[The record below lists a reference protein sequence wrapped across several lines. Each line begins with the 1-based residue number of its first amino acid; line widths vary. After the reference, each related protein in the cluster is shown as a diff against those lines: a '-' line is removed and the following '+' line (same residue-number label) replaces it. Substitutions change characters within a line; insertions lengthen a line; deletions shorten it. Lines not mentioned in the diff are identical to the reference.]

1 MVKNTKGG
9 CNGKKVAHK
18 HAVKSTKSG
27 LRISQNKSEIYGVVK
42 RLNGNTFDVTCIDDK
57 ERRCFIRGKFK
68 GRGKRDNIIE
78 VDKWVLIGIREFQ
91 QAPKENA
98 IKSNSK
104 GKKEM
109 EMCDLLEVYSSG
121 ERDTLKRTHAIFMKE
136 SELSRADMEDSYEFV
151 DADTL
156 RYQKIVSSSSSS
168 SMETIKMK
176 KGVKLAAPE
185 NNMVNPQAMYGDVN
199 DINSD
204 SDDDED
210 DDNSQEESED
220 QEEEESEDQE
230 EDQEEEEE
238 EDQEEEEESEDQE
251 EEEESEDQEEEEE
264 SQKKYYA
271 DKSKSNN
278 SNKMYKVAEI
288 NVDDI

>member
-1 MVKNTKGG
+1 MVKNEKGG

-42 RLNGNTFDVTCIDDK
+42 RLNGNTFDVMCIDDK

-78 VDKWVLIGIREFQ
+78 VDKWVLVGIREFQ
-91 QAPKENA
+91 QAPNENA

-121 ERDTLKRTHAIFMKE
+121 EKDTLKRTHGIFMKE
-136 SELSRADMEDSYEFV
+136 SELSRASTTVVAMEDVCDFV
-151 DADTL
+151 DNDTL
-156 RYQKIVSSSSSS
+156 RYQKIVSSKSSSS
-168 SMETIKMK
+168 IETIKMRGK
-176 KGVKLAAPE
+176 NKLAPA
-185 NNMVNPQAMYGDVN
+185 NNVVNPQAMYGDIN
-199 DINSD
+199 DIDSD
-204 SDDDED
+204 SDIDE
-210 DDNSQEESED
+210 EESED

-230 EDQEEEEE
+230 EEES
-238 EDQEEEEESEDQE
+238 EDQKEESEDQE
-251 EEEESEDQEEEEE
+251 EEESEDQESEGEE
-264 SQKKYYA
+264 KHYA
-271 DKSKSNN
+271 DNSNN
-278 SNKMYKVAEI
+278 SNKNKMCKVEI

>member
-1 MVKNTKGG
+1 MVKNMKGG

-27 LRISQNKSEIYGVVK
+27 LRISQNKSEIYGTVK

-91 QAPKENA
+91 QAPGENA

-121 ERDTLKRTHAIFMKE
+121 ERDALKRTHGIFMKE
-136 SELSRADMEDSYEFV
+136 SELSKADVEDSYEFV

-156 RYQKIVSSSSSS
+156 RYQKIVSSSTD
-168 SMETIKMK
+168 TIKMK
-176 KGVKLAAPE
+176 RGLKPAPE
-185 NNMVNPQAMYGDVN
+185 NNMVSPQAMYGDID
-199 DINSD
+199 DIDSD
-204 SDDDED
+204 SDSDED
-210 DDNSQEESED
+210 QDQDEEES
-220 QEEEESEDQE
+220 EEEESE
-230 EDQEEEEE
+230 EEES
-238 EDQEEEEESEDQE
+238 EEEESEESKE
-251 EEEESEDQEEEEE
+251 EEVQE
-264 SQKKYYA
+264 KYYA
-271 DKSKSNN
+271 DKLKSNN
-278 SNKMYKVAEI
+278 AFKVEI

>member
-27 LRISQNKSEIYGVVK
+27 LRISQNKSEIYGTVK

-91 QAPKENA
+91 QAPGVNA

-121 ERDTLKRTHAIFMKE
+121 ERDTLKRTHGIFMKE
-136 SELSRADMEDSYEFV
+136 SELLTADVEDSYEFV

-156 RYQKIVSSSSSS
+156 RYQNIVSSSSV
-168 SMETIKMK
+168 ETIRMK
-176 KGVKLAAPE
+176 KGVKLVP
-185 NNMVNPQAMYGDVN
+185 NNNVVNPQAMYGDVD
-199 DINSD
+199 DI
-204 SDDDED
+204 SDDDD
-210 DDNSQEESED
+210 DDNED
-220 QEEEESEDQE
+220 DNDDGRISEEEESEE
-230 EDQEEEEE
+230 S
-238 EDQEEEEESEDQE
+238 EESEK
-251 EEEESEDQEEEEE
+251 EEE
-264 SQKKYYA
+264 SQATYYA
-271 DKSKSNN
+271 DKSKSNA
-278 SNKMYKVAEI
+278 NKMFKVEI

>member
-1 MVKNTKGG
+1 MVKNEKGG

-27 LRISQNKSEIYGVVK
+27 LRISQNKSEIYGTVK
-42 RLNGNTFDVTCIDDK
+42 RLNGNTFDVMCIDDK

-68 GRGKRDNIIE
+68 GRGKRDNIVE

-91 QAPKENA
+91 QAPGENA

-121 ERDTLKRTHAIFMKE
+121 ERDALKRTHGIFMKE
-136 SELSRADMEDSYEFV
+136 SELSKADMEDSYDFV

-168 SMETIKMK
+168 SIETIKMK
-176 KGVKLAAPE
+176 KGIKLAAPE

-210 DDNSQEESED
+210 DDNS
-220 QEEEESEDQE
+220 EEESEDQDQDE
-230 EDQEEEEE
+230 E
-238 EDQEEEEESEDQE
+238 EEEEESEE
-251 EEEESEDQEEEEE
+251 EEKSEEEE

-278 SNKMYKVAEI
+278 SNKMCNVAEI

>member
-1 MVKNTKGG
+1 MKGG

-27 LRISQNKSEIYGVVK
+27 LRISQNKSEIYGTVK

-78 VDKWVLIGIREFQ
+78 IDKWVLIGIREFQ
-91 QAPKENA
+91 QAPGENA

-121 ERDTLKRTHAIFMKE
+121 ERDALKRTHGIFMT
-136 SELSRADMEDSYEFV
+136 DVEDSYEFV
-151 DADTL
+151 DEDTL
-156 RYQKIVSSSSSS
+156 RYQKIVASSSV
-168 SMETIKMK
+168 ETIKMK
-176 KGVKLAAPE
+176 RGLKVVP
-185 NNMVNPQAMYGDVN
+185 NNMVNPQAMYGDVD
-199 DINSD
+199 DI
-204 SDDDED
+204 SDDDD
-210 DDNSQEESED
+210 DDDERISEEGEESD
-220 QEEEESEDQE
+220 QDS
-230 EDQEEEEE
+230 DQEEEEE
-238 EDQEEEEESEDQE
+238 EESEQEEEEEE
-251 EEEESEDQEEEEE
+251 EEEEENQE
-264 SQKKYYA
+264 KYYDA
-271 DKSKSNN
+271 DKSKSNA
-278 SNKMYKVAEI
+278 NKMCKVAEI

>member
-57 ERRCFIRGKFK
+57 VRRCFIRGKFK

-78 VDKWVLIGIREFQ
+78 VDKWVLIGVREFQ
-91 QAPKENA
+91 QVPSESAV
-98 IKSNSK
+98 NSK

-121 ERDTLKRTHAIFMKE
+121 ERDTLKRTHGIFMKE
-136 SELSRADMEDSYEFV
+136 SELSTADAEDAYEFV

-156 RYQKIVSSSSSS
+156 RYQNIVSSSSSS
-168 SMETIKMK
+168 STVETIRMR
-176 KGVKLAAPE
+176 KGVKLAP
-185 NNMVNPQAMYGDVN
+185 NNVVNPQAMYGDVD
-199 DINSD
+199 DI

-210 DDNSQEESED
+210 DECIS
-220 QEEEESEDQE
+220 EEEEDDERIS
-230 EDQEEEEE
+230 EEEEE
-238 EDQEEEEESEDQE
+238 EEEESDQEETH
-251 EEEESEDQEEEEE
+251 
-264 SQKKYYA
+264 YV
-271 DKSKSNN
+271 DKSKSSAIATATATATAYN
-278 SNKMYKVAEI
+278 VEI

>member
-1 MVKNTKGG
+1 MVKNEKGG

-27 LRISQNKSEIYGVVK
+27 LRISQSKSEFYGVVK
-42 RLNGNTFDVTCIDDK
+42 RLNGNTFDVMCVDDK

-91 QAPKENA
+91 QAPNENA

-121 ERDTLKRTHAIFMKE
+121 EKDTLKRTHGIFMKE
-136 SELSRADMEDSYEFV
+136 SELSRTSTTVVPMEDVCDFV
-151 DADTL
+151 DNDTL

-168 SMETIKMK
+168 IETIKMRGK
-176 KGVKLAAPE
+176 NKLASV
-185 NNMVNPQAMYGDVN
+185 NNVVNPQAMYGDIN
-199 DINSD
+199 DISD
-204 SDDDED
+204 DDDED
-210 DDNSQEESED
+210 EED
-220 QEEEESEDQE
+220 EEEESEE
-230 EDQEEEEE
+230 E
-238 EDQEEEEESEDQE
+238 EEEEESEDQE
-251 EEEESEDQEEEEE
+251 EESEDQEEESEDQEDEEE
-264 SQKKYYA
+264 SEEKHYA
-271 DKSKSNN
+271 DKSNN
-278 SNKMYKVAEI
+278 SNKNKMCKVEI

>member
-57 ERRCFIRGKFK
+57 VRRCFIRGKFK

-78 VDKWVLIGIREFQ
+78 VDKWVLVGIREFQ
-91 QAPKENA
+91 QAPNENA

-121 ERDTLKRTHAIFMKE
+121 ERDTLKRTHGIFMKE
-136 SELSRADMEDSYEFV
+136 SELSTADAEDAYEFV

-156 RYQKIVSSSSSS
+156 RYQNIVSSSSSS
-168 SMETIKMK
+168 SSTVETIRMR
-176 KGVKLAAPE
+176 KGVKLAP
-185 NNMVNPQAMYGDVN
+185 NNVVNPQAMYGDVD
-199 DINSD
+199 DI

-210 DDNSQEESED
+210 DERIS
-220 QEEEESEDQE
+220 EEEEDDERIS
-230 EDQEEEEE
+230 EEEEE
-238 EDQEEEEESEDQE
+238 EEEESDSDQEETH
-251 EEEESEDQEEEEE
+251 
-264 SQKKYYA
+264 YV
-271 DKSKSNN
+271 DKSKSSATAYN
-278 SNKMYKVAEI
+278 VEI

>member
-57 ERRCFIRGKFK
+57 VRRCFIRGKFK

-78 VDKWVLIGIREFQ
+78 VDKWVLVGIREFQ
-91 QAPKENA
+91 QVPSESAV
-98 IKSNSK
+98 KSNSK

-121 ERDTLKRTHAIFMKE
+121 ERDTLKRTHGIFMKE
-136 SELSRADMEDSYEFV
+136 SELSTADAEDAYEFV

-156 RYQKIVSSSSSS
+156 RYQNIVSSSSSS
-168 SMETIKMK
+168 SSTVETIRMR
-176 KGVKLAAPE
+176 KGVKLAP
-185 NNMVNPQAMYGDVN
+185 NNVVNPQAMYGDVD
-199 DINSD
+199 DI

-210 DDNSQEESED
+210 DERIS
-220 QEEEESEDQE
+220 EEEEDDERIS
-230 EDQEEEEE
+230 EEEEE
-238 EDQEEEEESEDQE
+238 EEEESDSDQEETH
-251 EEEESEDQEEEEE
+251 
-264 SQKKYYA
+264 YV
-271 DKSKSNN
+271 DKSKSSATAYN
-278 SNKMYKVAEI
+278 VEI

>member
-57 ERRCFIRGKFK
+57 VRRCFIRGKFK

-78 VDKWVLIGIREFQ
+78 VDKWVLIGVREFQ
-91 QAPKENA
+91 QVPSESAV
-98 IKSNSK
+98 NSK

-121 ERDTLKRTHAIFMKE
+121 ERDTLKRTHGIFMKE
-136 SELSRADMEDSYEFV
+136 SELSTADAEDAYEFV

-156 RYQKIVSSSSSS
+156 RYQNIVSSSSSS
-168 SMETIKMK
+168 SSTVETIRMR
-176 KGVKLAAPE
+176 KGVKLAP
-185 NNMVNPQAMYGDVN
+185 NNVVNPQAMYGDVD
-199 DINSD
+199 DI

-210 DDNSQEESED
+210 DECIS
-220 QEEEESEDQE
+220 
-230 EDQEEEEE
+230 EEEEE
-238 EDQEEEEESEDQE
+238 EERISEEEEESDSDQE
-251 EEEESEDQEEEEE
+251 ETH
-264 SQKKYYA
+264 YV
-271 DKSKSNN
+271 DKSKSSATATAYN
-278 SNKMYKVAEI
+278 VEI